1 MKIRSLCVAV
11 ALCSAS
17 GFAMADDCSVTIDS
31 NDAMQFATKEVT
43 VNKSCENF
51 TVNLNHT
58 GKLARNVMGHNWV
71 LTKSDDVRAVAQEGM
86 AAGLNNHYLKPD
98 DARVIAFT
106 EMIGG
111 GETTS
116 VTFPVS
122 KLSADESYTF
132 FCSFPGHVAIMQ
144 GSLTI
149 AL

>member
-17 GFAMADDCSVTIDS
+17 GLAMADDCSVTIDS

-51 TVNLNHT
+51 TVNLTHS
-58 GKLARNVMGHNWV
+58 GKLAKNVMGHNWV
-71 LTKSDDVRAVAQEGM
+71 LTKSDDVRAVAQDGM
-86 AAGLNNHYLKPD
+86 AAGLNNHYVKAD
-98 DARVIAFT
+98 DERVIAFT
-106 EMIGG
+106 EIIGG
-111 GETTS
+111 GEQTS

>member
-1 MKIRSLCVAV
+1 MKIRSLCVAI
-11 ALCSAS
+11 ALCSAT
-17 GFAMADDCSVTIDS
+17 GVAMADDCSATIDS
-31 NDAMQFATKEVT
+31 NDAMQFATKEIT

-51 TVNLNHT
+51 TVKLNHT
-58 GKLARNVMGHNWV
+58 GKLAKNVMGHNWV

-86 AAGLNNHYLKPD
+86 SAGLNNNYLKPD

-111 GETTS
+111 GESTS